1 MVLILANRQKNDNP
15 LLTSTATPEGQMPA
29 TTSYQVDAMQAKEN
43 KENKEKAKARKNGH
57 EQWKDATLTADKS
70 KAVNKK
76 KVDSTITGLSAG
88 AAAGAAA
95 GARTSNPIG
104 LVVGTIGG
112 AFSGG
117 IAGAIHAHN
126 YEDKMRKVQASED
139 NAKAI
144 AKKKE
149 AEKRQTKKKHKSKDK
164 HQEKNK
170 HHKKKQKQDADQ
182 KEMNRQMHDPVD
194 PSNQPV
200 HHQSH
205 QVIGSGYY
213 GANSSPHVQPTW
225 SPSSTYTAPTNGSQ
239 SADVSATPTPQV
251 DYHDHSTYVPQN
263 DSGQMNSNTVA
274 SSNYGFNHQAEQ
286 NSEQRQN
293 QGQSSIANANQV
305 RQDYSQINTPGMDN
319 TSGKVANDMT
329 NTLQSN
335 IQNQAQPS
343 MQQSQGKAVDGPEA

>member
-29 TTSYQVDAMQAKEN
+29 TTSYQVQAMQA
-43 KENKEKAKARKNGH
+43 KENKEKAKARENGH

-76 KVDSTITGLSAG
+76 KVDSTITGLTAG
-88 AAAGAAA
+88 AAAGAVA
-95 GARTSNPIG
+95 GARVHNPIG

-112 AFSGG
+112 AVSGG
-117 IAGAIHAHN
+117 IAGAIHGHD

-149 AEKRQTKKKHKSKDK
+149 AEKRKTKKKSQSKGK

-170 HHKKKQKQDADQ
+170 HHKKKQKQNADQ
-182 KEMNRQMHDPVD
+182 QEMDRQIHDPID

-200 HHQSH
+200 HHHSH
-205 QVIGSGYY
+205 QVIGNGYY
-213 GANSSPHVQPTW
+213 GTNSSPHAQPTW
-225 SPSSTYTAPTNGSQ
+225 SPSLTYTAPTNGSQ
-239 SADVSATPTPQV
+239 STYAPSTPTPQV
-251 DYHDHSTYVPQN
+251 DYRDHSTYVPQN

-305 RQDYSQINTPGMDN
+305 RQDYSQTNTPGMDN
-319 TSGKVANDMT
+319 TSGKVANDMA

-335 IQNQAQPS
+335 IQNQTQPS
-343 MQQSQGKAVDGPEA
+343 MQQSQSKVADGPEA